1 MVALRVWNLQVNL
14 YLSERGS
21 SKLHPS
27 LASGLAILSRQTGR
41 DVRRTLRSAA
51 SYITKRGGQVAK
63 YLLQRLIIMIVMLAA
78 LSVIV
83 FITIELPPG
92 DYADRRALDLRS
104 QGGSV
109 TQQDVTALRQQLG
122 LDRPWYQRYVT
133 WIGNIILHGNFGISF
148 GHHRPVADVLSE
160 RVGLT
165 IMLAVATIIL
175 TYGLAIPIGIYSAMR
190 QYSVGD
196 YVATIIGYFGM
207 ATPSFMLALILLY
220 FSVMVFNNSVG
231 GLFSSQYAEAP
242 WSWGKF
248 VDLLRHLWVPAL
260 VLGLAGTA
268 FEIRTMRATML
279 DEKNKLY
286 VTAARAKGLP
296 EWKLL
301 MKYPVRVAL
310 NPIASTIGWE
320 LTAIIAGAPLVSFV
334 LALPDT
340 GPLFLRALLDQ
351 DIYLSGAILLMYSTL
366 TILGTFLSDVLLA
379 MLDPRIRYG

>member
-1 MVALRVWNLQVNL
+1 MARFL
-14 YLSERGS
+14 
-21 SKLHPS
+21 
-27 LASGLAILSRQTGR
+27 I
-41 DVRRTLRSAA
+41 
-51 SYITKRGGQVAK
+51 
-63 YLLQRLIIMIVMLAA
+63 QRFIIMTLMLAA
-78 LSVIV
+78 LSLIV

-92 DYADRRALDLRS
+92 DYADRRALHLRS
-104 QGGSV
+104 AGV
-109 TQQDVTALRQQLG
+109 TVTSEDVVSLRHTLG
-122 LDRPWYQRYVT
+122 LDRPWYVRYFN
-133 WIGNIILHGNFGISF
+133 WITNIVLHGNFGQSF
-148 GHHRPVADVLSE
+148 GLHLPVTEVLGQ

-165 IMLAVATIIL
+165 VMLAVATIIF

-190 QYSVGD
+190 QYSPGD
-196 YVATIIGYFGM
+196 YAATIVGYFGM

-220 FSVMVFNNSVG
+220 FSVMVLGTSVG
-231 GLFSSQYAEAP
+231 GLFSPEYGEAP

-268 FEIRTMRATML
+268 FEIRTMRATLL

-301 MKYPVRVAL
+301 LKYPVRVAL
-310 NPIASTIGWE
+310 NPIVSTIGWE

-340 GPLFLRALLDQ
+340 GPLFLTALLDQ
-351 DIYLSGAILLMYSTL
+351 DTYLSGAILLMYSAL
-366 TILGTFLSDVLLA
+366 TILGTFLSDVMLA
-379 MLDPRIRYG
+379 MLDPRIRYVERV

>member
-1 MVALRVWNLQVNL
+1 V
-14 YLSERGS
+14 
-21 SKLHPS
+21 
-27 LASGLAILSRQTGR
+27 
-41 DVRRTLRSAA
+41 
-51 SYITKRGGQVAK
+51 VAK
-63 YLLQRLIIMIVMLAA
+63 YVLQRFVIMLVMLAA
-78 LSVIV
+78 LSFIV
-83 FITIELPPG
+83 FVIIELPPG
-92 DYADRRALDLRS
+92 DFADRRALELRS
-104 QGGSV
+104 TGVLV
-109 TQQDVTALRQQLG
+109 TQQDVIALRHQLG
-122 LDRPWYQRYVT
+122 LDRPLYVRYVH
-133 WIGNIILHGNFGISF
+133 WISNIVLHGNFGESF
-148 GHHRPVADVLSE
+148 STHLPVTRVLSE

-165 IMLAVATIIL
+165 MMLALVTL
-175 TYGLAIPIGIYSAMR
+175 VFTYGLAIPIGIYSAMR

-196 YVATIIGYFGM
+196 YTATLLGYFGM

-220 FSVMVFNNSVG
+220 ITVIMFNTSVG
-231 GLFSSQYAEAP
+231 GLFSSQYAEAA
-242 WSWGKF
+242 WSWAKF
-248 VDLLRHLWVPAL
+248 VDLMKHLWVPAL

-301 MKYPVRVAL
+301 LKYPVRVAL

-340 GPLFLRALLDQ
+340 GPLFLTALLDQ
-351 DIYLSGAILLMYSTL
+351 DVYLSGAILLMYSAL

-379 MLDPRIRYG
+379 LLDPRIRHGERI

>member
-1 MVALRVWNLQVNL
+1 MAKFLL
-14 YLSERGS
+14 
-21 SKLHPS
+21 
-27 LASGLAILSRQTGR
+27 
-41 DVRRTLRSAA
+41 
-51 SYITKRGGQVAK
+51 KRLV
-63 YLLQRLIIMIVMLAA
+63 IMIVMLAA
-78 LSVIV
+78 LSFIV
-83 FITIELPPG
+83 FVTIELPPG
-92 DYADRRALDLRS
+92 DYADRRALSLRS
-104 QGGSV
+104 AGIQF
-109 TQQDVTALRQQLG
+109 TQEDVISLRHTLG
-122 LDRPWYQRYVT
+122 LDRPWYERYYV
-133 WIGNIILHGNFGISF
+133 WISNIVLHGNFGVSMTV
-148 GHHRPVADVLSE
+148 HLPVTEVLGQ

-165 IMLAVATIIL
+165 VMLALATIIL

-190 QYSVGD
+190 QYSAGD
-196 YVATIIGYFGM
+196 YVATMLGYFGM

-220 FSVMVFNNSVG
+220 ISVMFFNNSVG
-231 GLFSSQYAEAP
+231 GLFSPEYAEAP

-268 FEIRTMRATML
+268 FEIRTMRATLL
-279 DEKNKLY
+279 DEKSKLY

-301 MKYPVRVAL
+301 LKYPVRVAL

-351 DIYLSGAILLMYSTL
+351 DTYLSGAILLMYATL

-379 MLDPRIRYG
+379 VLDPRIRYGEKI

>member
-1 MVALRVWNLQVNL
+1 M
-14 YLSERGS
+14 
-21 SKLHPS
+21 
-27 LASGLAILSRQTGR
+27 
-41 DVRRTLRSAA
+41 
-51 SYITKRGGQVAK
+51 AK
-63 YLLQRLIIMIVMLAA
+63 YLLQRFIIMIVMLAA

-83 FITIELPPG
+83 FVTIELPPG
-92 DYADRRALDLRS
+92 DYADRRALDMRS
-104 QGGSV
+104 QGVLV
-109 TQQDVTALRQQLG
+109 TQQDVTAMRHQLG
-122 LDRPWYQRYVT
+122 LDRPWYVRYVT
-133 WIGNIILHGNFGISF
+133 WITNILFHGNFGISF
-148 GHHRPVADVLSE
+148 GFHRPVSDLLAE

-165 IMLAVATIIL
+165 VMLAIATIIF
-175 TYGLAIPIGIYSAMR
+175 TYGLAIPIGIYSAIR
-190 QYSVGD
+190 QYSLGD
-196 YVATIIGYFGM
+196 YAATIIGYFGM

-242 WSWGKF
+242 WSWPKF
-248 VDLLRHLWVPAL
+248 IDLLRHLWVPAL

-301 MKYPVRVAL
+301 LKYPVRVAL

-351 DIYLSGAILLMYSTL
+351 DTYLSGAILLMYAVL

-379 MLDPRIRYG
+379 LLDPRIRYGERV

>member
-1 MVALRVWNLQVNL
+1 MARFL
-14 YLSERGS
+14 
-21 SKLHPS
+21 
-27 LASGLAILSRQTGR
+27 I
-41 DVRRTLRSAA
+41 
-51 SYITKRGGQVAK
+51 
-63 YLLQRLIIMIVMLAA
+63 QRFIIMIVMLAA
-78 LSVIV
+78 LSLIV

-92 DYADRRALDLRS
+92 DYADRRALHLRS
-104 QGGSV
+104 AGVLV
-109 TQQDVTALRQQLG
+109 TSEDVESLRHTLG
-122 LDRPWYQRYVT
+122 LDRPWYVRYFN
-133 WIGNIILHGNFGISF
+133 WISNIVLHGNFGQSF
-148 GHHRPVADVLSE
+148 GLHLPVTEVLGQ

-165 IMLAVATIIL
+165 VMLAVATIIF

-190 QYSVGD
+190 QYSLGD
-196 YVATIIGYFGM
+196 YAATIVGYFGM

-220 FSVMVFNNSVG
+220 FSVMVLGTSVG
-231 GLFSSQYAEAP
+231 GLFSPEYAEAP

-268 FEIRTMRATML
+268 FEIRTMRATLL

-301 MKYPVRVAL
+301 LKYPVRVAL
-310 NPIASTIGWE
+310 NPIVSTIGWE

-340 GPLFLRALLDQ
+340 GPLFLTALLDQ
-351 DIYLSGAILLMYSTL
+351 DTYLSGAILLMYAFL

-379 MLDPRIRYG
+379 LLDPRIRYGERI

>member
-1 MVALRVWNLQVNL
+1 MV
-14 YLSERGS
+14 
-21 SKLHPS
+21 
-27 LASGLAILSRQTGR
+27 
-41 DVRRTLRSAA
+41 
-51 SYITKRGGQVAK
+51 
-63 YLLQRLIIMIVMLAA
+63 VMLAA

-83 FITIELPPG
+83 FVTIELPPG

-104 QGGSV
+104 QGVSV
-109 TQQDVTALRQQLG
+109 TQQDLIALRHQFG
-122 LDRPWYQRYVT
+122 LDRPWYQRYVK
-133 WIGNIILHGNFGISF
+133 WITDIIFHGNFGISF
-148 GHHRPVADVLSE
+148 GYHRPVADLLAE

-165 IMLAVATIIL
+165 VMLAIATIIF
-175 TYGLAIPIGIYSAMR
+175 TYGLAIPIGIYSAIR
-190 QYSVGD
+190 QYSLGD
-196 YVATIIGYFGM
+196 YAATIVGYFGM

-242 WSWGKF
+242 WSWAKF

-340 GPLFLRALLDQ
+340 GPLFLRCDPAYVLHLDHPGYVSVGRVAGGARSTHPLWGEGLICPRSLKRLTLSPTRRHPCLALPEKWR
-351 DIYLSGAILLMYSTL
+351 SGTTPLRS
-366 TILGTFLSDVLLA
+366 SN
-379 MLDPRIRYG
+379 